1 MNGRT
6 KMMLAQT
13 AARKGRGN
21 DYGNPRD
28 NEKPNNNYNNS
39 GYNNAGGEMRDR
51 PYYGGYNAPVNVIVE
66 PSRERMGG
74 TEMPENNRYT
84 GYNEGRRYGA
94 YNRGEEYRGEEIGYR
109 GGSYNAYNG
118 AYPPPVYD
126 ESRRIGFDGN
136 FGAEMR
142 GGSRKEVNSRNLYF
156 NGSSR
161 NGSPSET
168 GVTPEKAEEWTKEM
182 KNEDGSKGPHWSME
196 QTKNVKDKL
205 QLNVDPVEFYV
216 AMNMMFSDYCGIARK
231 YGVDNPEFYAHM
243 AKAFLND
250 KDAGPGKLAKYFEI
264 VVDED

>member
-13 AARKGRGN
+13 AVRKGRGN

-28 NEKPNNNYNNS
+28 NEVQNNY
-39 GYNNAGGEMRDR
+39 GRDEMRDR
-51 PYYGGYNAPVNVIVE
+51 PYYGGYNSPVNVIVE
-66 PSRERMGG
+66 PMRERMGM
-74 TEMPENNRYT
+74 EIPENNRYT
-84 GYNEGRRYGA
+84 SYNEGRRHDT
-94 YNRGEEYRGEEIGYR
+94 YNRGEEYRGEDMNYR

-126 ESRRIGFDGN
+126 ETRRIGFDGN
-136 FGAEMR
+136 FGGEMK

-156 NGSSR
+156 SGSSHR
-161 NGSPSET
+161 GSPTET

-196 QTKNVKDKL
+196 QTKGVKDKL

-216 AMNMMFSDYCGIARK
+216 TMNMMYSDYCGVARK
-231 YGVDNPEFYAHM
+231 YGIDNPEFYAHM
-243 AKAFLND
+243 SKAFLND

>member
-13 AARKGRGN
+13 VARKGRGN

-28 NEKPNNNYNNS
+28 NEVQNNY
-39 GYNNAGGEMRDR
+39 GREEMRDR
-51 PYYGGYNAPVNVIVE
+51 PYYRGYDAPVNVIVE
-66 PSRERMGG
+66 PMRERMGMD
-74 TEMPENNRYT
+74 MPENNRYT
-84 GYNEGRRYGA
+84 GYNEDRRYGA
-94 YNRGEEYRGEEIGYR
+94 YNRGEEEHRGEEMGYR

-126 ESRRIGFDGN
+126 ETRRIGFDGN
-136 FGAEMR
+136 FGTEMR

-156 NGSSR
+156 NGSSHR
-161 NGSPSET
+161 GSPTET

-196 QTKNVKDKL
+196 QTKGVKDKL

-216 AMNMMFSDYCGIARK
+216 AMNMMYSDYCGIARK
-231 YGVDNPEFYAHM
+231 YGIDNPEFYAHM